1 MSNNPDLDKLGAS
14 SPQFIP
20 PFLSTPTVR
29 REAPGEIAEVFSDR
43 FLAGEKFA
51 TIVKAR
57 TIASEVLGQSV
68 LPGTALAKLV
78 DESVE
83 RALVRAARTIARS
96 DNSLQQIYDRLV
108 QLYQNQPV
116 LGTRSSNS
124 IARQAYSTPIPIAYL
139 AAQLAGID
147 ENTTVYEPSAGNG
160 SLLIT
165 ASPSLAIANE
175 IDRQR
180 AANLIEQGYAVTE
193 QDATSYQP
201 PGQVDVVIAN
211 PPFGS
216 VRLENGSTKVFVIPT
231 SGIDNRPFTSTQI
244 DFAIAL
250 NSLKALKPDGR
261 AVLILGGKLGDERSR
276 SQAYNSKTSR
286 AFYYTLYHHY
296 NVTCHVSIDGNLY
309 SRQGASFPID
319 LILIEGR
326 GKSQLSLPAARV
338 PQIYQTFT
346 ELKELLAYAPLF
358 QQQQSLDTH
367 VNRINSGSV
376 NSSLSTAKPNGN
388 KQFQRISRFINNASG
403 LDDPTT
409 EGSKRSAD
417 NDRKLR
423 ESGRNGLSSASSITV
438 TRRAIA
444 VGERFNQR
452 QSTFSREAR
461 LRLRNSISSSSD
473 GGSTS
478 LNRDRADESRRMVA
492 DDGLGTPIGLAST
505 SKQEI
510 EVMNRVN
517 SDEQNIEQPKQV
529 PYIPLSRAPYANTLV
544 PVNMLAGTANALRR
558 LERSVGS
565 LDEYVA
571 ERLNY
576 GSPERLHQYFNA
588 EQVDAIALTISNLER
603 GRGFII
609 GDQTGV
615 GKGRVVA
622 ATIRYARETGRIP
635 LFITKDPV
643 LYADMM
649 RDLGDIDV
657 GAFRPFATNAN
668 LNIPLA
674 DGRRLRNSPT
684 THQQEMQTFTAN
696 GNVGDYSAVFTT
708 YSQLQSVKGD
718 ETFRRHFLRA
728 IAPSSIVILDESHEA
743 GGDKNKKLDPDGVA
757 NRAQFV
763 RELLGLSQGGFYSSA
778 TFAKRPDVMD
788 LYFLTD
794 MGQAVSADKLVGI
807 VESGGIPM
815 QQGLASMLTEA
826 GQYVRRERSYEGVSF
841 DALVAEVDKE
851 TAQSVSAIMAAIL
864 EFDRV
869 KQQVVKNLDKDL
881 KAEAK
886 SLSFDNSVGGA
897 AAESTNFTSIMHNL
911 IEQSLLALK
920 AETTVQE
927 ALTALRRG
935 EKPVIALA
943 STMGSFIGEY
953 ALVHQLQPGDPLNL
967 GFQDLLKRYLER
979 TRDILVKDYTGTSS
993 RHRLTDEQLGAE
1005 GVAQYEEAIAQIEDT
1020 DLSGIP
1026 ISPIDYI
1033 KTQLTQAGYRV
1044 SEITGRT
1051 AIVDYDTIK
1060 NATYSQRVPSQ
1071 AANRNNIE
1079 AFNAGQV
1086 DVLILNR
1093 SGATG
1098 ISLHASFGFADRRQ
1112 RHMIV
1117 VQPER
1122 DINQFMQMLGRIHRT
1137 GQVVLP
1143 KFTLLMADLPAE
1155 KRPNAV
1161 LLKKMASLNAN
1172 TTAARKSGINLDNV
1186 PDFLNDYGDQI
1197 VAEIIANNPKLNYKL
1212 DFPLWKNGE
1221 EFSTENAIARVTGR
1235 IALLPLTEQ
1244 EAFYNQLER
1253 EYQELVERQEAM
1265 GESILEANSLDLDAR
1280 TTARMEVIPADPGS
1294 DSPFTSAVYLEVVD
1308 ARTPRK
1314 PLTTLE
1320 VANVCLSNLSLTPIA
1335 EVTDYEF
1342 EKIAREARAS
1352 VALEVNTLR
1361 HRVDEYR
1368 GTATA
1373 RMSGAATQK
1382 FNQKLDAQ
1390 LDRVRDVL
1398 QNYPVGERV
1407 RIVTSNQNV
1416 FYGVVGRVWQA
1427 NTASDNPVV
1436 PAHWKMQL
1444 LLADQARELT
1454 LPLSRVN
1461 AAKENSIDIMPQARD
1476 MLTGENVYD
1485 LFDLRQIQHRQE
1497 RQIFTGNILRAYE
1510 AFQGKLINFTDER
1523 GKIRQGILT
1532 PQGFNIEKTIE
1543 AEPVRL
1549 PTLADVKKFITE
1561 ITQRTGSVQSLDRL
1575 LTIKAER
1582 RGDGFVLQTPLAKD
1596 LGGQYYLDPDI
1607 LAATGSEF
1615 FSVGDR
1621 MECSIPPSRLDRV
1634 LEIITKEK
1642 GLTLA
1647 AFDQRTKAREM
1658 LGIELPKLQS
1668 KEASEPIFTEAIVDV
1683 VNSEAKVPSEI
1694 TVTSSDGGE
1703 QNLLDKVGNNGIGQI
1718 AVIQAQTGTAEKN
1731 IAQLL
1736 QAAGLAEAILQGEDF
1751 YLKVENELYVPL
1763 SIERHG
1769 NEIYLTHFLQDSL
1782 GELYIDSEMVFNV
1795 CGGQLTL
1802 TQTAVHNP
1810 LNGGEARSLDREFGN
1825 IFSKNLLD
1833 QGFAA
1838 AALSAFQTARPEAYP
1853 QQILE
1858 AGESQQATEDSCASD
1873 QVETKQPI
1881 ASAASTVPSNTK
1893 NSNAL
1898 ASQSIVSSITKTEL
1912 KSQTEDFNQLN
1923 LFADSLNLPNNL
1935 KTVSQSESQKIL
1947 SNTKNSQKLELNSII
1962 TSKTQ
1967 QQPTSQ
1973 SSTSKLQTAES
1984 SSHITSENQQ
1994 QAISEN
2000 TGDRLIS
2007 PVQVFQQVV
2016 DRIDPQTGSYLATTE
2031 HLSPSLDTLRCW
2043 YKAARELGKNAA
2055 YLNRITQVANEF
2067 KEGTPLSEQAMA
2079 AMQVDLNSRTQHLKI
2094 IESLERLS
2102 DRDLIQQKQSV
2113 LQYFNNAPPR
2123 PPSEAERAIA
2133 LSEIEGLN
2141 TQIYKLGEMY
2151 EKQKDKLESIKK
2163 QILYTRNPEYKKIL
2177 KNSQIILNK
2186 ISGSIALKEEKEAQ
2200 LGVWLS
2206 QAKEYEKWEREPH
2219 TARMRDL
2226 AKVLKLP
2233 QMQQKLASIQQH
2245 IQPSGE
2251 SSRRCRLSGQR
2262 GLPKRQDPLSGFK

>member
-1 MSNNPDLDKLGAS
+1 MNARNNL
-14 SPQFIP
+14 
-20 PFLSTPTVR
+20 T
-29 REAPGEIAEVFSDR
+29 EVFSER

-51 TIVKAR
+51 TILKAR
-57 TIASEVLGQSV
+57 TLASEVLGQSV

-96 DNSLQQIYDRLV
+96 DNSLEQIYDRLV

-139 AAQLAGID
+139 ATQLAGID

-180 AANLIEQGYAVTE
+180 AADLIERGYAVTE
-193 QDATSYQP
+193 RDATTYQP
-201 PGQVDVVIAN
+201 PGRVDVVIAN
-211 PPFGS
+211 PPFGT
-216 VRLENGSTKVFVIPT
+216 VKLENGSRKVFVIPEA
-231 SGIDNRPFTSTQI
+231 GVDNRPFTSTQI

-276 SQAYNSKTSR
+276 SQAYNSKISR
-286 AFYYTLYHHY
+286 AFYYTLYRHY

-346 ELKELLAYAPLF
+346 ELKELLAYAPLP
-358 QQQQSLDTH
+358 QQQQSLDAR
-367 VNRINSGSV
+367 VSRIRSGSV
-376 NSSLSTAKPNGN
+376 NSSLSTAKPDTDS
-388 KQFQRISRFINNASG
+388 QFQRISRFTNNAFG
-403 LDDPTT
+403 LDDSTT
-409 EGSKRSAD
+409 KGSKRNVD
-417 NDRKLR
+417 NNRKLR
-423 ESGRNGLSSASSITV
+423 ESGRNDLPSASPVTV
-438 TRRAIA
+438 ARGTIA
-444 VGERFNQR
+444 VGERFNRR

-461 LRLRNSISSSSD
+461 LRLGDSISSASD
-473 GGSTS
+473 RGSAS
-478 LNRDRADESRRMVA
+478 PSRDRADESRRMVA
-492 DDGLGTPIGLAST
+492 DDGLGTSMGLAST
-505 SKQEI
+505 TKQEV
-510 EVMNRVN
+510 EVMDRV
-517 SDEQNIEQPKQV
+517 SADEQNIEQPKQV
-529 PYIPLSRAPYANTLV
+529 PYIPLSRAPKANTLV
-544 PVNMLAGTANALRR
+544 PVNMLAGIAKALQK

-571 ERLNY
+571 KRLNY
-576 GSPERLHQYFNA
+576 GSCERLHQYFNA
-588 EQVDAIALTISNLER
+588 EQVDAIALAISNLER

-635 LFITKDPV
+635 IFITKDPV
-643 LYADMM
+643 LYADMI

-668 LNIPLA
+668 LNIPLP
-674 DGRRLRNSPT
+674 DGRRLRNNPT
-684 THQQEMQTFTAN
+684 THQQKMQTFTAN
-696 GNVGDYSAVFTT
+696 GNVGEYSAVFTT
-708 YSQLQSVKGD
+708 YSQLQSVKGE
-718 ETFRRHFLRA
+718 ETFRRQFLRA

-743 GGDKNKKLDPDGVA
+743 GGDKNKKLDPDAVA

-794 MGQAVSADKLVGI
+794 MGQAVSADKLVGL
-807 VESGGIPM
+807 VEGGGIPM

-851 TAQSVSAIMAAIL
+851 TAQNVSAIMAAIL

-869 KQQVVKNLDKDL
+869 KQQVVKDLDKDL

-886 SLSFDNSVGGA
+886 SLSFDNSVGSA

-927 ALTALRRG
+927 TLTALRRG

-953 ALVHQLQPGDPLNL
+953 ALVHQLQPGDPINLN
-967 GFQDLLKRYLER
+967 FQDLLKRYLER
-979 TRDILVKDYTGTSS
+979 TRDILVKDYAGTSS

-1005 GVAQYEEAIAQIEDT
+1005 GVAQYEEAIAQIEET

-1033 KTQLTQAGYRV
+1033 KTQLTGAGYRV

-1098 ISLHASFGFADRRQ
+1098 ISLHACERFADRRQ

-1143 KFTLLMADLPAE
+1143 KFTLLMSDLPAE

-1186 PDFLNDYGDQI
+1186 PDFLNEYGDQI
-1197 VAEIIANNPKLNYKL
+1197 VAEIVANNPKLNHKL
-1212 DFPLWKNGE
+1212 DYPLWKNGE

-1235 IALLPLTEQ
+1235 IALLPLIEQ
-1244 EAFYNQLER
+1244 EAFYSQLER

-1265 GESILEANSLDLDAR
+1265 DESILEANSLDLDAR

-1308 ARTPRK
+1308 AKTPRK

-1320 VANVCLSNLSLTPIA
+1320 VANVCLSNLSLAAIA

-1352 VALEVNTLR
+1352 VALEVKALR

-1373 RMSGAATQK
+1373 RMSAAATQK

-1436 PAHWKMQL
+1436 PAYWKMQL
-1444 LLADQARELT
+1444 LLADRARELT
-1454 LPLSRVN
+1454 LPLSKVN
-1461 AAKENSIDIMPQARD
+1461 ATKENSIDITPQARD

-1510 AFQGKLINFTDER
+1510 TFQGKLINFTDER

-1532 PQGFNIEKTIE
+1532 AQGFNIEKTIE

-1561 ITQRTGSVQSLDRL
+1561 ITQRSGSVQTLDRL
-1575 LTIKAER
+1575 LTIKAET
-1582 RGDGFVLQTPLAKD
+1582 RGDGFVLQTPRAKD

-1607 LAATGSEF
+1607 LGATGAEF

-1647 AFDQRTKAREM
+1647 AFDLRTKAREM
-1658 LGIELPKLQS
+1658 LGIELPKLRS
-1668 KEASEPIFTEAIVDV
+1668 LEASESRFTEAIVDV
-1683 VNSEAKVPSEI
+1683 VNCKANEDAFE
-1694 TVTSSDGGE
+1694 T
-1703 QNLLDKVGNNGIGQI
+1703 
-1718 AVIQAQTGTAEKN
+1718 
-1731 IAQLL
+1731 QLL
-1736 QAAGLAEAILQGEDF
+1736 SQSV
-1751 YLKVENELYVPL
+1751 KP
-1763 SIERHG
+1763 
-1769 NEIYLTHFLQDSL
+1769 EISL
-1782 GELYIDSEMVFNV
+1782 
-1795 CGGQLTL
+1795 
-1802 TQTAVHNP
+1802 
-1810 LNGGEARSLDREFGN
+1810 
-1825 IFSKNLLD
+1825 
-1833 QGFAA
+1833 
-1838 AALSAFQTARPEAYP
+1838 

-1858 AGESQQATEDSCASD
+1858 TGESQQAIENSCASD
-1873 QVETKQPI
+1873 RVNIEQSVDSV
-1881 ASAASTVPSNTK
+1881 ASIVPSTTT

-1898 ASQSIVSSITKTEL
+1898 SNPAVGSSFAKTEPQ
-1912 KSQTEDFNQLN
+1912 SQEEFNQLN
-1923 LFADSLNLPNNL
+1923 LFASSLNLPNNSQV
-1935 KTVSQSESQKIL
+1935 VSQSEGQSILDNAKHSQNLKPNI
-1947 SNTKNSQKLELNSII
+1947 II
-1962 TSKTQ
+1962 TSNRQ
-1967 QQPTSQ
+1967 HPTSENL
-1973 SSTSKLQTAES
+1973 TSKLQTSES
-1984 SSHITSENQQ
+1984 SSKVISENQS

-2000 TGDRLIS
+2000 TGDRAVS
-2007 PVQVFQQVV
+2007 PMQVFQQIV
-2016 DRIDPQTGSYLATTE
+2016 DRIDPQTGKYLATTE
-2031 HLSPSLDTLRCW
+2031 QLSPSLDALRHW

-2067 KEGTPLSEQAMA
+2067 KQGSPLSEQAMA
-2079 AMQVDLNSRTQHLKI
+2079 AMQLDLNNRSQQLKI
-2094 IESLERLS
+2094 TLSLERLS
-2102 DRDLIQQKQSV
+2102 DRDLIQQSQNV

-2141 TQIYKLGEMY
+2141 TQIYKLGEIY
-2151 EKQKDKLESIKK
+2151 EKQKIQLESRKK
-2163 QILYTRNPEYKKIL
+2163 EILYTRNPDYKKTL
-2177 KNSQIILNK
+2177 KNSQIILDK
-2186 ISGSIALKEEKEAQ
+2186 ISSSIALKEEKASQ
-2200 LGVWLS
+2200 LGLWLS
-2206 QAKEYEKWEREPH
+2206 QAKEYEKWDRNPN

-2233 QMQQKLASIQQH
+2233 QMQQRLASIIQGVRSDEREQFQQK
-2245 IQPSGE
+2245 
-2251 SSRRCRLSGQR
+2251 QR
-2262 GLPKRQDPLSGFK
+2262 GITI